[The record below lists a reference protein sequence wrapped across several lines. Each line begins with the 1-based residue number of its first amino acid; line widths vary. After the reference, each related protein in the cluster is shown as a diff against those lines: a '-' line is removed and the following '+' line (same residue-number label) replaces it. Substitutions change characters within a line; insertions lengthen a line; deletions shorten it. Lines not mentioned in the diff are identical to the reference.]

1 MRGDASRRILGES
14 AVSETIISTDVVEK
28 SNAARQAD
36 LERDYASLGERL
48 DRRGIAIDAIRDKVE
63 KFGVAIPSWGV
74 GTGGTRFARFPG
86 AGEPCDIFDKIEDCA
101 VIAQLTQATPTVSLH
116 IPWDKADPNRLKQ
129 AASRFGLGFDAM
141 NSNTFSDAK
150 DQKLSYKFGSLSHAD
165 AGTRRQA
172 VEHNLECIEIG
183 KTLGSKALTVWIG
196 DGSNFPGQVNFA
208 KAFERYLDAMREIYA
223 RLPDDW
229 RLFTE
234 HKMYE
239 PAFYSTVV
247 QDWGTN
253 YIIAKELGDKAF
265 CLVDLGHHA
274 PNVNIEMIVSRLI
287 QFGKLGG
294 FHFNDSKYGDDDL
307 DAGSIDPYR
316 LFLVFNE
323 LVDAELSGAE
333 GFNPAHMLDQSHNV
347 TDPIESLMLSA
358 VEVQR
363 AYAQALLVDRKA
375 LEGFQEANDALMAT
389 QTLKAAY
396 RTDVEPILA
405 MARLRAGGAVD
416 PVAAYREAGYR
427 AKVAAERPA
436 VAGGGGG
443 IV

>member
-1 MRGDASRRILGES
+1 MEQ
-14 AVSETIISTDVVEK
+14 IISADIVEK
-28 SNAARQAD
+28 DNAAREAD
-36 LERDYASLGERL
+36 LKRDYDSLGERL
-48 DRRGIAIDAIRDKVE
+48 DRRGIAIDAISDKVE
-63 KFGVAIPSWGV
+63 KFAVAIPSWGV

-86 AGEPCDIFDKIEDCA
+86 AGEPRDIFDKIEDCA
-101 VIAQLTQATPTVSLH
+101 VIRQLTQATPTVSLH

-150 DQKLSYKFGSLSHAD
+150 GQALSYKFGSLSHAD
-165 AGTRRQA
+165 VATRQQA

-208 KAFERYLDAMREIYA
+208 KTFERYLDAMKEIYA
-223 RLPDDW
+223 GLPDDW
-229 RLFTE
+229 KLFTE

-253 YIIAKELGDKAF
+253 YIIATELGDKAF

-287 QFGKLGG
+287 QFKKLGG

-333 GFNPAHMLDQSHNV
+333 GFDPAHMLDQSHNV

-363 AYAQALLVDRKA
+363 AYVQALLIDRKA
-375 LEGFQEANDALMAT
+375 LEAYQDANDALMAT

-405 MARLRAGGAVD
+405 MARLNTGGAID
-416 PVAAYREAGYR
+416 PVAAYRAAGYR

-436 VAGGGGG
+436 VASGGGG

>member
-1 MRGDASRRILGES
+1 MTEH
-14 AVSETIISTDVVEK
+14 IIDPSIVEAD
-28 SNAARQAD
+28 NARHEAD
-36 LERDYASLGERL
+36 LRADYESLGERL
-48 DRRGIAIDAIRDKVE
+48 DRRGIAIDAIKAKVGG
-63 KFGVAIPSWGV
+63 FNIAVPSWGV

-86 AGEPCDIFDKIEDCA
+86 LGEPRDIFDKIEDCA
-101 VIAQLTQATPTVSLH
+101 VISQLTQATNTVSLH

-150 DQKLSYKFGSLSHAD
+150 GQLRSYKFGSLSASD
-165 AGTRRQA
+165 AATRQQA
-172 VEHNLECIEIG
+172 IEHNLECIEIG
-183 KTLGSKALTVWIG
+183 KTIGSKALTVWIG
-196 DGSNFPGQVNFA
+196 DGSNFPGQVNFTTQ
-208 KAFERYLDAMREIYA
+208 FEHYLDSMKSVYA
-223 RLPDDW
+223 ALPHDW
-229 RLFTE
+229 RIYTE

-253 YIIAKELGDKAF
+253 YLIAKELGDKAY

-274 PNVNIEMIVSRLI
+274 PNVNIEMIVARLA

-307 DAGSIDPYR
+307 DAGAIDPYR

-323 LVDAELSGAE
+323 LVDAEDRYP

-358 VEVQR
+358 SDVQR
-363 AYAQALLVDRKA
+363 AYTQALLVDRSALKA
-375 LEGFQEANDALMAT
+375 AQEGNDALAAT
-389 QTLKAAY
+389 QALRVAY

-405 MARLRAGGAVD
+405 MARLEQGGAID
-416 PVAAYREAGYR
+416 LLSAYRASGYR
-427 AKVAAERPA
+427 QKVADVRPA
-436 VAGGGGG
+436 VEGGSGG

>member
-1 MRGDASRRILGES
+1 MTEHIIDAS
-14 AVSETIISTDVVEK
+14 VVEAE
-28 SNAARQAD
+28 NARRLAD
-36 LERDYASLGERL
+36 LTVDYDTLGERL
-48 DRRGIAIDAIRDKVE
+48 DRRGLDIDAIKAR
-63 KFGVAIPSWGV
+63 VAGFSVAVPSWGV

-86 AGEPCDIFDKIEDCA
+86 LGEPRDIFDKIEDCA
-101 VIAQLTQATPTVSLH
+101 VIAQLTQATRTVSLH

-141 NSNTFSDAK
+141 NSNTFSDARG
-150 DQKLSYKFGSLSHAD
+150 QLQSYKFGSLSHAD
-165 AGTRRQA
+165 AGTRQQA
-172 VEHNLECIEIG
+172 IEHNLECIEIG
-183 KTLGSKALTVWIG
+183 QTLGSKALTVWIG

-208 KAFERYLDAMREIYA
+208 DQFGHYLDSMKAVYA
-223 RLPDDW
+223 ALPDDW
-229 RLFTE
+229 RVYTE

-253 YIIAKELGDKAF
+253 YLIARELGDKAF

-274 PNVNIEMIVSRLI
+274 PNVNIEMIVSRLA

-307 DAGSIDPYR
+307 DAGAIDPYR

-323 LVDAELSGAE
+323 LVDIE
-333 GFNPAHMLDQSHNV
+333 GKQADFHPAHMLDQSHNV

-358 VEVQR
+358 SDVQR
-363 AYAQALLVDRKA
+363 AYAQALLVDRPA
-375 LEGFQEANDALMAT
+375 LAAAQQGNDALAAT
-389 QTLKAAY
+389 QALRLAY

-405 MARLRAGGAVD
+405 MARYEQGGAID
-416 PVAAYREAGYR
+416 LLGTYRASGYR
-427 AKVAAERPA
+427 AKVADIRPA
-436 VAGGGGG
+436 VEGGSGG

>member
-1 MRGDASRRILGES
+1 M
-14 AVSETIISTDVVEK
+14 SELIISADVVEK
-28 SNAARQAD
+28 NNAARKAD

-48 DRRGIAIDAIRDKVE
+48 GRRGIAIDAIRDKVE
-63 KFGVAIPSWGV
+63 KFAVAIPSWGV

-86 AGEPCDIFDKIEDCA
+86 AGEPRDIFDKIEDCA
-101 VIAQLTQATPTVSLH
+101 VISQLTQATPTVSLH

-150 DQKLSYKFGSLSHAD
+150 DQKFSYKFGSLSHAD
-165 AGTRRQA
+165 AGARRQA

-183 KTLGSKALTVWIG
+183 ETLGSKALTVWIG

-208 KAFERYLDAMREIYA
+208 KAFERYLDAMREVYA
-223 RLPDDW
+223 GLPADW
-229 RLFTE
+229 KLFTE

-287 QFGKLGG
+287 QFKKLGG

-323 LVDAELSGAE
+323 LVEAELSGAE
-333 GFNPAHMLDQSHNV
+333 GFDPAHMLDQSHNV

-375 LEGFQEANDALMAT
+375 LEGFQDGNDALMAT

-405 MARLRAGGAVD
+405 MARLKTGGAID
-416 PVAAYREAGYR
+416 PVAAYRAAGYR

-436 VAGGGGG
+436 VAGGSGG

>member
-1 MRGDASRRILGES
+1 MTEHIIDPSIVEAENARR
-14 AVSETIISTDVVEK
+14 A
-28 SNAARQAD
+28 AD
-36 LERDYASLGERL
+36 LNVDYDTLGERL
-48 DRRGIAIDAIRDKVE
+48 DRRGIDINAIKAKVAD
-63 KFGVAIPSWGV
+63 FSVAVPSWGV

-86 AGEPCDIFDKIEDCA
+86 LGEPRDIFDKIEDCA
-101 VIAQLTQATPTVSLH
+101 VIAQLTQATKTVSLH

-129 AASRFGLGFDAM
+129 AASRFNLGFDAM

-150 DQKLSYKFGSLSHAD
+150 GQLQSYKFGSLSHAD
-165 AGTRRQA
+165 AATRQQA
-172 VEHNLECIEIG
+172 IEHNLECIEIG
-183 KTLGSKALTVWIG
+183 KTLGSRALTVWIG

-208 KAFERYLDAMREIYA
+208 RQFEHYLDSMKAVYA
-223 RLPDDW
+223 ALPDDW
-229 RLFTE
+229 RVYTE

-253 YIIAKELGDKAF
+253 YIIARELGEKAM

-274 PNVNIEMIVSRLI
+274 PNVNIEMIVSRLA

-307 DAGSIDPYR
+307 DAGAIDPYR

-323 LVDAELSGAE
+323 LVDIETRDSD
-333 GFNPAHMLDQSHNV
+333 FRPAHMLDQSHNV

-358 VEVQR
+358 SDVQR
-363 AYAQALLVDRKA
+363 AYAQALLVDRA
-375 LEGFQEANDALMAT
+375 GLAAAQEGNDALAAT
-389 QTLKAAY
+389 QALRLAY

-405 MARLRAGGAVD
+405 MARLEQGGAIDVL
-416 PVAAYREAGYR
+416 ATYRAAGYR
-427 AKVAAERPA
+427 AKVADIRPA
-436 VAGGGGG
+436 VEGGSGG

>member
-1 MRGDASRRILGES
+1 MTEHIIDASVVEAENARRI
-14 AVSETIISTDVVEK
+14 
-28 SNAARQAD
+28 AD
-36 LERDYASLGERL
+36 LNVDYDTLGERL
-48 DRRGIAIDAIRDKVE
+48 DRRGVAIDAIKDKVAA
-63 KFGVAIPSWGV
+63 FSVAVPSWGV

-86 AGEPCDIFDKIEDCA
+86 KGEPRDIFDKIEDCA
-101 VIAQLTQATPTVSLH
+101 VIAQLTQATKTVSLH

-129 AASRFGLGFDAM
+129 AASRFNLGFDAM
-141 NSNTFSDAK
+141 NSNTFADAK
-150 DQKLSYKFGSLSHAD
+150 GQLQSYKFGSLSSAEK
-165 AGTRRQA
+165 ATRDQA
-172 VEHNLECIEIG
+172 IEHNLECIEIG
-183 KTLGSKALTVWIG
+183 KTIGSKALTVWIG
-196 DGSNFPGQVNFA
+196 DGSNFPGQVNFTSQ
-208 KAFERYLDAMREIYA
+208 FEHYLDSMKSVYA
-223 RLPDDW
+223 ALPDDW
-229 RLFTE
+229 RIYTE

-253 YIIAKELGDKAF
+253 YLIAKELGDKAF

-274 PNVNIEMIVSRLI
+274 PNVNIEMIVARLA

-323 LVDAELSGAE
+323 LVDAEGRDAD
-333 GFNPAHMLDQSHNV
+333 FHPAHMLDQSHNV

-358 VEVQR
+358 ADVQR
-363 AYAQALLVDRKA
+363 AYAQALLVDRDALKA
-375 LEGFQEANDALMAT
+375 AQQGNDALAAT
-389 QTLKAAY
+389 QALRTAY

-405 MARLRAGGAVD
+405 MARYEKGGAID
-416 PVAAYREAGYR
+416 LLGTYRAAGYR
-427 AKVAAERPA
+427 AKVAEIRPE
-436 VAGGGGG
+436 VAAGSSG

>member
-1 MRGDASRRILGES
+1 M
-14 AVSETIISTDVVEK
+14 ETMIPADVVAA
-28 SNAARQAD
+28 SNA
-36 LERDYASLGERL
+36 EREAALRTDYAALGERL
-48 DRRGIAIDAIRDKVE
+48 SRRGIAIDDMVARVAR
-63 KFGVAIPSWGV
+63 FGVAIPSWGV

-86 AGEPCDIFDKIEDCA
+86 PGEPRDVFDKIEDCA
-101 VIAQLTQATPTVSLH
+101 VIQQLTRATPTVSLH
-116 IPWDKADPNRLKQ
+116 IPWDKADPQRLKQ
-129 AASRFGLGFDAM
+129 AAARFGLGFDAM

-165 AGTRRQA
+165 AAVRRQA

-183 KTLGSKALTVWIG
+183 STLGSKALTVWIG

-208 KAFERYLDAMREIYA
+208 RAFERYLEAMREIYA
-223 RLPDDW
+223 ALPDDW
-229 RLFTE
+229 RLFSE

-253 YIIAKELGDKAF
+253 YIIAKELGERAF

-323 LVDAELSGAE
+323 LVDAELSGAKD
-333 GFNPAHMLDQSHNV
+333 FSPAHMLDQSHNV

-358 VEVQR
+358 AEVQR

-375 LEGFQEANDALMAT
+375 LEGFQEDNDALLAT
-389 QTLKAAY
+389 QTLKTAY

-405 MARLRAGGAVD
+405 MARLQGGGAID
-416 PVAAYREAGYR
+416 PVAAYRASHYR
-427 AKVAAERPA
+427 AKVAAERPMA
-436 VAGGGGG
+436 AAGGGG

>member
-1 MRGDASRRILGES
+1 M
-14 AVSETIISTDVVEK
+14 SEFIISADVVDK
-28 SNAARQAD
+28 DNATRKAD

-63 KFGVAIPSWGV
+63 KFAVAIPSWGV

-86 AGEPCDIFDKIEDCA
+86 AGEPRDIFDKIEDCA
-101 VIAQLTQATPTVSLH
+101 VIQQLTQATPTVSLH
-116 IPWDKADPNRLKQ
+116 IPWDKADPKRLKQ

-150 DQKLSYKFGSLSHAD
+150 DQTLSYKFGSLSHAD

-208 KAFERYLDAMREIYA
+208 RAFERYLDAMKEVYA
-223 RLPDDW
+223 GLPDGW
-229 RLFTE
+229 KLFTE

-253 YIIAKELGDKAF
+253 YMIAKELGDKAF

-287 QFGKLGG
+287 QFKKLGG

-333 GFNPAHMLDQSHNV
+333 GFDPAHMLDQSHNV

-363 AYAQALLVDRKA
+363 GYAQALLVDRKA
-375 LEGFQEANDALMAT
+375 LETYQDSNDALMAT

-405 MARLRAGGAVD
+405 MARLKTGGAID
-416 PVAAYREAGYR
+416 PVAAYRAAGYR

-436 VAGGGGG
+436 VAGGSGG

>member
-1 MRGDASRRILGES
+1 METMIAGDTVA
-14 AVSETIISTDVVEK
+14 TN
-28 SNAARQAD
+28 NAAREKA
-36 LERDYASLGERL
+36 LRTDYAALGEQL
-48 DRRGIAIDAIRDKVE
+48 DRRGIAIDAILEKVE
-63 KFGVAIPSWGV
+63 AFGVAIPSWGV

-86 AGEPCDIFDKIEDCA
+86 GGEPRDIFDKIEDCA
-101 VIAQLTQATPTVSLH
+101 VIQQLTRATPTVSLH
-116 IPWDKADPNRLKQ
+116 IPWDKADPRRLRQ

-165 AGTRRQA
+165 AAVRRQA
-172 VEHNLECIEIG
+172 VEHNKECIEIG
-183 KTLGSKALTVWIG
+183 KTLGSKALTIWIG

-208 KAFERYLDAMREIYA
+208 RAFRRYLDAVAEIYA
-223 RLPDDW
+223 ELPDDW

-253 YIIAKELGDKAF
+253 YIIARELGPKAF

-323 LVDAELSGAE
+323 LVDAELSGAKH
-333 GFNPAHMLDQSHNV
+333 FNPAHMLDQSHNV

-363 AYAQALLVDRKA
+363 AYAQALLVDREA
-375 LEGFQEANDALMAT
+375 LESYQEDNDALMAT

-405 MARLRAGGAVD
+405 MARLNAGGAID
-416 PVAAYREAGYR
+416 PVAAYRASGYR
-427 AKVAAERPA
+427 ARVTAERPA
-436 VAGGGGG
+436 VASGGGG

>member
-1 MRGDASRRILGES
+1 METMI
-14 AVSETIISTDVVEK
+14 AVDTVERD
-28 SNAARQAD
+28 NAAREQA
-36 LERDYASLGERL
+36 LRADYAALGERL
-48 DRRGIAIDAIRDKVE
+48 ERRGIAIDAILKKVE
-63 KFGVAIPSWGV
+63 DFAVAVPSWGV

-86 AGEPCDIFDKIEDCA
+86 GGEPRDIFDKIEDCA
-101 VIAQLTQATPTVSLH
+101 VIQQLTRATPTVSLH
-116 IPWDKADPNRLKQ
+116 IPWDKADPERLKQ

-150 DQKLSYKFGSLSHAD
+150 EQKLSYKFGSLSHAD
-165 AGTRRQA
+165 AGVRRQA
-172 VEHNLECIEIG
+172 IEHNIECIEIG
-183 KTLGSKALTVWIG
+183 RTLGSKALTIWIG

-208 KAFERYLDAMREIYA
+208 RAFRRYLDAAAEIYA
-223 RLPDDW
+223 ALPDDW

-253 YIIAKELGDKAF
+253 YLIAKELGPKAF

-323 LVDAELSGAE
+323 LVDAELSGAK
-333 GFNPAHMLDQSHNV
+333 GFDPAHMLDQSHNV

-375 LEGFQEANDALMAT
+375 LEAFQEDNDALMAT

-396 RTDVEPILA
+396 RTDIEPILA
-405 MARLRAGGAVD
+405 MARLNAGGAVD
-416 PVAAYREAGYR
+416 PVAAYRASGYR
-427 AKVAAERPA
+427 AKVTAERPA
-436 VAGGGGG
+436 VTSAGGG